1 MKAVTKVPEGPE
13 LPEPPGVARWWTGQ
27 LLVASPTLTD
37 PHFARAV
44 VLVLDHDDD
53 GALGVVLDRPS
64 DLAVEEV
71 LPGWASLVDPP
82 PKLFAGGPVSTGSAL
97 GVAVLAPGTAAP
109 LGWRRVFGDTGLLD
123 LDTPMEVLTD
133 ALAGVRIFAGYSGWS
148 PGQLEAEVDEGAWFV
163 VGAEPSDLLT
173 GSPHELWS
181 TVLRRQGGRLA
192 LLATYPDDPQL
203 N

>member
-1 MKAVTKVPEGPE
+1 MAQGSE
-13 LPEPPGVARWWTGQ
+13 LPGPPEVDRWWTGQ
-27 LLVASPTLTD
+27 LLVASPTLSD
-37 PHFARAV
+37 PNFARAV

-71 LPGWASLVDPP
+71 LPDWATLVEPP
-82 PKLFAGGPVSTGSAL
+82 PQLFAGGPVSTGSAL
-97 GVAVLAPGTAAP
+97 GVAVLAPGTAAAP

-148 PGQLEAEVDEGAWFV
+148 PGQLEAEVAEGAWFV
-163 VGAEPSDLLT
+163 VGAEPGDLLT
-173 GSPHELWS
+173 GSPAQLWA
-181 TVLRRQGGRLA
+181 TVLRRQRGRLA
-192 LLATYPDDPQL
+192 LLATYPADPMQ